1 MTKNH
6 TIFYGAAIQGASER
20 SKRAQINGRII
31 EIIKSCGF
39 SVITEHTKGL
49 DFDDTANEL
58 EKSIGPLPP
67 PGKERTVFIRNK
79 MIEFVES
86 DIAAA
91 VFDVSTPSLG
101 TGVEIA
107 HAYLRPR
114 MGLAAIPVIALY
126 QKGFWPN
133 HLSAMIRGISDS
145 EVPFFSLV
153 EYDTPEDISSRLM
166 PVLNRLNRTDPDNP
180 KDCGRVIARKC
191 RCCGHHEIG
200 IETDTG
206 GFLCLKPGMEIKII

>member
-39 SVITEHTKGL
+39 SVITEHTRGL

-67 PGKERTVFIRNK
+67 PGKERTGFIRNK

-91 VFDVSTPSLG
+91 VFEVSIPSLG
-101 TGVEIA
+101 TGVEIT

-133 HLSAMIRGISDS
+133 HLSAMIRGISDA
-145 EVPFFSLV
+145 EVPFFALV
-153 EYDTPEDISSRLM
+153 EYNTPEDISSRLT

-180 KDCGRVIARKC
+180 KDSGRVIARKC